1 MSLFKKASELE
12 EKKAISVLIY
22 GQPGAGKSTLGVSAP
37 GPVVVFDF
45 DGGIRRVN
53 MAHRAEVITVEVK
66 QWSEV
71 GQALV
76 DPEMAAFNTI
86 VIDTAGKMLSFMDK
100 DIIAK
105 SRDKNPI
112 RSLTLNEYG
121 IRKSMFNSFVQQV
134 LAMGKNLVFIA
145 HEREEKD
152 GDIKKIRP
160 EIGGSSAGDLIKELD
175 LVGYLQ
181 LIGTERV
188 ISFTPCERFYAKNAC
203 NLPPAFKVPIILD
216 ANGNMTKDT
225 KGRVIRNTFLTDVV
239 STYTMSQA
247 ERTKRLLH
255 YDDLKNE
262 VELRI
267 TDVHDAESANEAQEA
282 FEEMEEVFD
291 IRLYAK
297 QLLYEKAVKLGLRW
311 NRGDSKYEAAK
322 EK

>member
-1 MSLFKKASELE
+1 
-12 EKKAISVLIY
+12 
-22 GQPGAGKSTLGVSAP
+22 
-37 GPVVVFDF
+37 
-45 DGGIRRVN
+45 
-53 MAHRAEVITVEVK
+53 
-66 QWSEV
+66 
-71 GQALV
+71 
-76 DPEMAAFNTI
+76 MAAFNTI

-152 GDIKKIRP
+152 GDVKKIRP

-239 STYTMSQA
+239 ALIHCHRQSVQNDSCIMTI
-247 ERTKRLLH
+247 
-255 YDDLKNE
+255 LKNE

-282 FEEMEEVFD
+282 LKKWRRF
-291 IRLYAK
+291 
-297 QLLYEKAVKLGLRW
+297 
-311 NRGDSKYEAAK
+311 
-322 EK
+322 